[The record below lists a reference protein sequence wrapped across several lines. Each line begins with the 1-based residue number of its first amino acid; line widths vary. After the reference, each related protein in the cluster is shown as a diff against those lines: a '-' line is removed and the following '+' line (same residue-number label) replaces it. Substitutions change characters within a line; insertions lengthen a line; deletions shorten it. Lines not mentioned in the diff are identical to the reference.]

1 MRDSSCDLAT
11 KFPHRRMPAAL
22 QRFVDD
28 EEGSLILLTLL
39 LFMLMVLMGGLA
51 VDIMRYEQTRTTLQ
65 NTLDR
70 ATLASASLTQTLDAE
85 DVVLDY
91 FDKAGMSDYLDE
103 VTVTQ
108 GLNYKNVTAD
118 ASAITKPIFM
128 NMFYDVNSK
137 QNPHSGEKQGD
148 ISVNA
153 SSTAEQRV
161 SNVEI
166 SLVLDVSGSMASN
179 SKLTNLKSAAKEF
192 VSTVMKSDSESR
204 IAISL
209 VPFNGQV
216 NLGPDLRAKFTG
228 LYNDPGVTNVNCV
241 DMPSSVYSTTGIAT
255 NFAMPMTAHA
265 DTYSSTSTSN
275 SYLVATNTSYAIGY
289 NSTYNSGNVWCP
301 PISNNIVRLPQR
313 DITTLQGYISGLTA
327 VGATSI
333 NAGFKWGLTLLD
345 PSFATAY
352 NQLRLAGKIPSELTS
367 RPYSYTDKEAMK
379 VIVLMT
385 DGSHFAQQRI
395 QEAYKSGNSTIY
407 KSDYDGLYS
416 VYHDN
421 GKTSSTSNPR
431 YYVPYNNTWQATPW
445 TRSGYGVTSTYKAT
459 QQTWKQVW
467 NDMRVSY
474 VAWQFYGRALGGSSS
489 SSRTSNYNSA
499 MAKFVTEV
507 DTDDMDDQLEA
518 ICTLAKKNGV
528 IVYGIAFEAPT
539 AGQQLISDCATSSS
553 HYYNATGLQIST
565 AFRSIASNI
574 SQLRLIQ

>member
-1 MRDSSCDLAT
+1 
-11 KFPHRRMPAAL
+11 
-22 QRFVDD
+22 
-28 EEGSLILLTLL
+28 
-39 LFMLMVLMGGLA
+39 
-51 VDIMRYEQTRTTLQ
+51 
-65 NTLDR
+65 
-70 ATLASASLTQTLDAE
+70 
-85 DVVLDY
+85 
-91 FDKAGMSDYLDE
+91 
-103 VTVTQ
+103 
-108 GLNYKNVTAD
+108 
-118 ASAITKPIFM
+118 
-128 NMFYDVNSK
+128 
-137 QNPHSGEKQGD
+137 
-148 ISVNA
+148 
-153 SSTAEQRV
+153 
-161 SNVEI
+161 
-166 SLVLDVSGSMASN
+166 
-179 SKLTNLKSAAKEF
+179 
-192 VSTVMKSDSESR
+192 
-204 IAISL
+204 
-209 VPFNGQV
+209 
-216 NLGPDLRAKFTG
+216 
-228 LYNDPGVTNVNCV
+228 
-241 DMPSSVYSTTGIAT
+241 
-255 NFAMPMTAHA
+255 MTAHA

-345 PSFATAY
+345 PDFATAY

-395 QEAYKSGNSTIY
+395 QEAYKTGNSTIY

-474 VAWQFYGRALGGSSS
+474 VAWQFYGRALGGKSS

>member
-1 MRDSSCDLAT
+1 
-11 KFPHRRMPAAL
+11 
-22 QRFVDD
+22 
-28 EEGSLILLTLL
+28 
-39 LFMLMVLMGGLA
+39 
-51 VDIMRYEQTRTTLQ
+51 
-65 NTLDR
+65 
-70 ATLASASLTQTLDAE
+70 
-85 DVVLDY
+85 
-91 FDKAGMSDYLDE
+91 
-103 VTVTQ
+103 
-108 GLNYKNVTAD
+108 
-118 ASAITKPIFM
+118 
-128 NMFYDVNSK
+128 
-137 QNPHSGEKQGD
+137 
-148 ISVNA
+148 
-153 SSTAEQRV
+153 
-161 SNVEI
+161 
-166 SLVLDVSGSMASN
+166 
-179 SKLTNLKSAAKEF
+179 
-192 VSTVMKSDSESR
+192 
-204 IAISL
+204 
-209 VPFNGQV
+209 
-216 NLGPDLRAKFTG
+216 
-228 LYNDPGVTNVNCV
+228 
-241 DMPSSVYSTTGIAT
+241 
-255 NFAMPMTAHA
+255 
-265 DTYSSTSTSN
+265 
-275 SYLVATNTSYAIGY
+275 
-289 NSTYNSGNVWCP
+289 
-301 PISNNIVRLPQR
+301 
-313 DITTLQGYISGLTA
+313 
-327 VGATSI
+327 
-333 NAGFKWGLTLLD
+333 
-345 PSFATAY
+345 
-352 NQLRLAGKIPSELTS
+352 
-367 RPYSYTDKEAMK
+367 
-379 VIVLMT
+379 MT